1 MKLVPQA
8 FTDARAASMLER
20 RWGFTAHKAK
30 NAVSVASVS
39 KNGPAAF
46 LRKGDLI
53 TAVGGEPVRGM
64 EDLLNAFRR
73 ERMAGQ
79 VVLQIRRNGND
90 YLARLII

>member
-1 MKLVPQA
+1 
-8 FTDARAASMLER
+8 MLER

-39 KNGPAAF
+39 KKKTARLPF

-79 VVLQIRRNGND
+79 GCAANQGRNGND